1 MLLTEKEI
9 EVLQLRKLGLTQVEV
24 SKKIGISQA
33 AVSSFE
39 KNAYKKIDDSY
50 EILRIAAA
58 LKVEAETEGENN
70 GR

>member
-9 EVLQLRKLGLTQVEV
+9 EVLKLRKSGLTQVEV

-39 KNAYKKIDDSY
+39 KNAFKKIEDSKK
-50 EILRIAAA
+50 ILKIADQ
-58 LKVEAETEGENN
+58 LKIKVEGGKNVN
-70 GR
+70 

>member
-24 SKKIGISQA
+24 SKKMGISQA

-39 KNAYKKIDDSY
+39 KNAHRKIDDSQQ
-50 EILRIAAA
+50 ILKLVVQ
-58 LKVEAETEGENN
+58 LKINSEGDKK
-70 GR
+70 

>member
-1 MLLTEKEI
+1 LLLTEKEI

-39 KNAYKKIDDSY
+39 KNANRKIEDSHQ
-50 EILRIAAA
+50 ILKIAAE
-58 LKVEAETEGENN
+58 LKVENSG
-70 GR
+70 GKK

>member
-1 MLLTEKEI
+1 LLLTEKEI

-39 KNAYKKIDDSY
+39 KNAYKKIDDSHKT
-50 EILRIAAA
+50 LLIAAE
-58 LKVEAETEGENN
+58 LKLQAEAEG
-70 GR
+70 GKK